1 VTAKEAGSRITVR
14 FIFSD
19 RNREIQEVR
28 TMKAKLK
35 FDTAV
40 IKNFFADH
48 WEKFVVAGSIIALLF
63 FIVSVFKRETLPSNL
78 QPPAIATQTV
88 SLQEALNRSEWHDSP
103 ELKPTVV
110 PGAIAPLPVEKLS
123 DIPAFIRNDTR
134 VLEDPNKRSDPTLF
148 AVQTLQV
155 TAGHGALATG
165 GGGPGTGPIGAAP
178 PAVVPSRRR
187 DPSAPAIAAPGAAPD
202 PAARNTRGSRRG
214 LPPAA
219 APGALPGRLFNGA
232 PPLAAEPGNAPIPAG
247 FDLPGPPSGGSA
259 DPRVFIVVTGAVPV
273 EQQQKEYDRRFS
285 HARHS
290 GGDGGSGSGGPFRG
304 PQAGGGDVPRY
315 VWWRLER
322 ADLTNGEEKTVIDY
336 GDMTQ
341 IRADVQDET
350 IGMALMRKTL
360 KPSNAIVRLDKDLVE
375 WLGAG
380 PEVVPA
386 DYLGDP
392 WLSWP
397 LPPILLRDW
406 GREATNPRIPLIPP
420 QAADSP
426 DAATPTAEPGAAKP
440 GDDPFAKPAGD
451 DRPTA
456 SPRSAPF
463 QGRSRRGFDPST
475 PTNGPRV
482 NSFMPRGRD
491 PSAPRD
497 GRGGQPVINRP
508 ADADAPQVPFKLF
521 RFVDFEVEPG
531 HSYQY
536 RVQLVLKNPNFG
548 LASELLAKPTP
559 KPDPYRETPWSE
571 ASPAT
576 TVPLD
581 AQLVV
586 EAVDRAKS
594 GEPKAK
600 AGVLQWDKKDS
611 LELLVKADLDLGA
624 VANFIQKKLVAVVDP
639 VKSVV
644 RDVTADFVSNGALLD
659 VHGGDDKKGAVASGG
674 PGEMLF
680 LVAGRDGKPDQLVVV
695 NQAIDKPLIDGWEK
709 THKVPPG
716 FESTSDTPLLPG
728 RTGSRDTSAPVAPPS
743 GGLIPGGPRGQ
754 TNPRDTKT
762 PTTRP
767 PGVGR

>member
-1 VTAKEAGSRITVR
+1 
-14 FIFSD
+14 
-19 RNREIQEVR
+19 
-28 TMKAKLK
+28 MKAKLK

-48 WEKFVVAGSIIALLF
+48 WEKFVVAGSVIALFF
-63 FIVSVFKRETLPSNL
+63 FIVSVFKRETLPTNL
-78 QPPAIATQTV
+78 QPPAIATRTG
-88 SLQEALNRSEWHDSP
+88 EARTAVEISP
-103 ELKPTVV
+103 FVESAELKPTAVSGV
-110 PGAIAPLPVEKLS
+110 ITPLPVAKLS
-123 DIPAFIRNDTR
+123 DFPPYINSDGHVF
-134 VLEDPNKRSDPTLF
+134 EDPNKRTDPTLF
-148 AVQTLQV
+148 AVLALQV

-165 GGGPGTGPIGAAP
+165 GGGPGAGPLGAAP
-178 PAVVPSRRR
+178 PAIIPSRRR
-187 DPSAPAIAAPGAAPD
+187 DPSAPAVAAPAAAPD
-202 PAARNTRGSRRG
+202 PAARTTRGRG
-214 LPPAA
+214 RGVPPAA

-232 PPLAAEPGNAPIPAG
+232 PSLAAEPGNAPIPAG
-247 FDLPGPPSGGSA
+247 FELPGPPSEGGSA
-259 DPRVFIVVTGAVPV
+259 DPRVFVVVTGAVPV

-304 PQAGGGDVPRY
+304 PQAGSGDVPQY

-322 ADLTNGEEKTVIDY
+322 TDLTNGEEKTVIDY
-336 GDMTQ
+336 GDMDQ
-341 IRADVQDET
+341 IRADVKDAT
-350 IGMALMRKTL
+350 IGINLMKKSL
-360 KPSNAIVRLDKDLVE
+360 KPSNMFQRLDKDHDE
-375 WLGAG
+375 WQGAG
-380 PEVVPA
+380 GEVVPG

-392 WLSWP
+392 WLCWP

-406 GREATNPRIPLIPP
+406 GREATNPKIPLVPP

-426 DAATPTAEPGAAKP
+426 DAATPTTEPGAAKP
-440 GDDPFAKPAGD
+440 GDDPFAKSAGD

-456 SPRSAPF
+456 SPRSVPF
-463 QGRSRRGFDPST
+463 AGRSRRGFDPSA

-536 RVQLVLKNPNFG
+536 RVQLVLRNPNFG
-548 LASELLAKPTP
+548 LASELLATPTP
-559 KPDPYRETPWSE
+559 KPDPYRDTPWSE
-571 ASPAT
+571 ASLPT

-611 LELLVKADLDLGA
+611 LELLVKVDLELGA

-659 VHGGDDKKGAVASGG
+659 VHGGDDKKGAVDSGG

-716 FESTSDTPLLPG
+716 FENAGDTSVLPG
-728 RTGSRDTSAPVAPPS
+728 RTGPRDTSAPVVPPS
-743 GGLIPGGPRGQ
+743 GGLIGPRGQ
-754 TNPRDTKT
+754 ANPRDTKT